1 MIFEELEM
9 DSGQFMVD
17 EPLKKDHPLKADRDS
32 NYEFVTRGN
41 GYFEGKNGL
50 RIFEM
55 SKNDAPDSPPRRQ
68 TRAITHFSPASVL
81 EARTSSGQTLLH
93 VACANGHL
101 EIVDFLLSKKADPTV
116 TCSASRSC
124 LRVAL
129 AGGYSEV
136 VSRLLCESIVHDTLN
151 KRDGQGFSLLSI
163 ASSEM
168 GEVSVGLL
176 LRAGA
181 DCTVRNRDLS
191 TPITQ
196 AIKHN
201 KYDNLSKLLSSDCAQ
216 KNMEYAM
223 TYTKEGDFNSTALHL
238 ACERNFR
245 DAAKLLLEHG
255 ADPNIR
261 DKLGRTALHEASRLG
276 MDEIVG
282 ALVNNRRPRMDL
294 NALDEER
301 GWSAFHYACCEG
313 SDDDWPPKPDKN
325 ALRPEDKTEV
335 IHCGSY
341 YAVISHLVDA
351 DWFIPAG
358 NGDYFMHLAAQK
370 GNVNRLR
377 FLLKEFKPDKEAI
390 LLYYL
395 KGAGGHLPL
404 ERALLYEHAAVVEL
418 LTDRMFSI
426 ELDESFDRENL
437 LMWLTK
443 TPETRDVLSKVLSKE
458 LVAQGR
464 RGFGPDLDALGWAA
478 YSGSASLVWRL
489 LQCSTPGQALEC
501 SIREAITA
509 AHTAMR
515 ELETEDYYGK
525 CPPEV
530 NGTEETG
537 AGDVSGEQ
545 EIRIENKRAIEVLS
559 PTTAAEKTREKLR
572 DILCIL
578 HNPPATSRPA
588 VRDSALNQGPQFDA
602 DSQPSRFV
610 KDLRVELVGC
620 CKDSLLR
627 RSVSVKDALYKE
639 GPFSIMETEIKEIKK
654 LHEQFG
660 VIPGEQTGDGLSE
673 GSAAPEIAS
682 EGLATS
688 LKMLWIHLPANNVSY
703 TYKIYVPHQHLFQAT
718 RVEKTPPPRGLKEVL
733 MRDIQDAC
741 LKVNSEL
748 KLKND
753 EGNLQY
759 LCTSWDEV
767 IGNGLRTNLMKPLCT
782 TRFDAGHPNCAAI
795 YVQLQKIESV
805 PLLIPYVAP
814 AWRGHETDK
823 NPDELVGHYR
833 LKNHLIHGSRT
844 LDEYFYHSCRWI
856 SMKRIMEA
864 RNCDQILTKSL
875 EGGKMKPEKPA
886 ILVHVDQLWIW
897 IPNKDVIIT
906 SATHRQDGE
915 CDPVFVAAFDALQKA
930 IRTNGKMPS
939 DAFEMAHFIMD
950 ACSNLFSRR
959 FSMSSTRAQRSWSLS
974 AGDGDDRRGDRQSR
988 SDRVSGFGRRGLKR
1002 EYTGPL
1008 EKQAPDLLSRVC
1020 IKEAFT
1026 AAIAEAVAMEIELYE
1041 WFIEQQR
1048 GASQHSA
1055 ARGGHNPLLPD
1066 DRTLAARLFR
1076 EIKDIRDELK
1086 ILRIVAESQRS
1097 VQREFRDLVG
1107 LELQKIGDKDVV
1119 DELHDLDK
1127 AVEQIETSVSIT
1139 LNLQQNATSI
1149 AQTDVAVYHGQII
1162 LVFTVA
1168 TIIFLPMSFF
1178 ASLFALQVDS
1188 FLNTP
1193 RWAFGVLCKSAHSHP
1208 SPRLVLSLIQNGVV
1222 GASSIISISLVF
1234 GGPDSFAVKPQE
1246 VIRHKKR
1253 IFFSHSHKHFGTAQ
1267 LRGTGRRRWRLACT
1281 IPLLLAAAC
1290 QAGGLCSRLAAVKPH
1305 ADVPA
1310 ANGSGF
1316 SQCSSLAVG
1325 ACCAAVAR
1333 GSLATAR
1340 WRPALDFTA
1349 AEYIWLARRDAHYTG
1364 LPGNWIRA
1372 DEAWKW
1378 QVPVIGV

>member
-1 MIFEELEM
+1 
-9 DSGQFMVD
+9 
-17 EPLKKDHPLKADRDS
+17 
-32 NYEFVTRGN
+32 
-41 GYFEGKNGL
+41 
-50 RIFEM
+50 
-55 SKNDAPDSPPRRQ
+55 
-68 TRAITHFSPASVL
+68 
-81 EARTSSGQTLLH
+81 
-93 VACANGHL
+93 
-101 EIVDFLLSKKADPTV
+101 
-116 TCSASRSC
+116 
-124 LRVAL
+124 
-129 AGGYSEV
+129 
-136 VSRLLCESIVHDTLN
+136 
-151 KRDGQGFSLLSI
+151 
-163 ASSEM
+163 M
-168 GEVSVGLL
+168 GEVSVGVL

-196 AIKHN
+196 AIKQK

-238 ACERNFR
+238 ACECNFR

-276 MDEIVG
+276 RDKIVG

-313 SDDDWPPKPDKN
+313 SDDDWPPKLDKH

-377 FLLKEFKPDKEAI
+377 FLLEELKDDKEAI
-390 LLYYL
+390 PLYL

-404 ERALLYEHAAVVEL
+404 ERALEYEHAAVVGL
-418 LTDRMFSI
+418 LTDKMFSI

-559 PTTAAEKTREKLR
+559 PTTATEKTREKLR

-602 DSQPSRFV
+602 DSQPS
-610 KDLRVELVGC
+610 
-620 CKDSLLR
+620 

-682 EGLATS
+682 EGLARS
-688 LKMLWIHLPANNVSY
+688 LKMLWIHLPANNM
-703 TYKIYVPHQHLFQAT
+703 KWH
-718 RVEKTPPPRGLKEVL
+718 E
-733 MRDIQDAC
+733 DAC

-805 PLLIPYVAP
+805 TL
-814 AWRGHETDK
+814 
-823 NPDELVGHYR
+823 
-833 LKNHLIHGSRT
+833 T

-915 CDPVFVAAFDALQKA
+915 CDPVFAAAFDALQKA

-1041 WFIEQQR
+1041 RFIEQQR

-1193 RWAFGVLCKSAHSHP
+1193 RWAFGVLY
-1208 SPRLVLSLIQNGVV
+1208 
-1222 GASSIISISLVF
+1222 
-1234 GGPDSFAVKPQE
+1234 SFAVKPQE

-1253 IFFSHSHKHFGTAQ
+1253 TFFSHSHKHLGTAQ

-1290 QAGGLCSRLAAVKPH
+1290 QAGGLRSRLAAVKPH

-1333 GSLATAR
+1333 GSLAAAR

-1364 LPGNWIRA
+1364 LPGNWIGA